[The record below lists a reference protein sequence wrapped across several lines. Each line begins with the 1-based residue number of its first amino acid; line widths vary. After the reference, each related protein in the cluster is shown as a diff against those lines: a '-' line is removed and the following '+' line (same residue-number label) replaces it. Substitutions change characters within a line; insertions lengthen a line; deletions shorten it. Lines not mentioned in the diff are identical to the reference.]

1 MDIRM
6 ISGGDFAVF
15 LVAVGIVVSF
25 FIILRRLLARAE
37 QETDSHVDE
46 HSHH

>member
-1 MDIRM
+1 MDIHM

-25 FIILRRLLARAE
+25 LVILRRLLARAE
-37 QETDSHVDE
+37 RETDSHADG
-46 HSHH
+46 HSDH